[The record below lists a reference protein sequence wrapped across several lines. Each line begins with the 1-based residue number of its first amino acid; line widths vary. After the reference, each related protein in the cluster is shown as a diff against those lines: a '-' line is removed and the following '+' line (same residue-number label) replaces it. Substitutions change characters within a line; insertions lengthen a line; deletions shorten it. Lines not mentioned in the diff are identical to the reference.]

1 MKTLILNGSP
11 RKNGDVAFLVEQL
24 ASLLPGQVIRLDAF
38 TSGIQACQ
46 DCRYCKSKSGCA
58 LQDPMQ
64 HLYRTLDSY
73 DNIVLASPVYF
84 SDLTPPLL
92 AIGSRLQAS
101 YMARRFRNEQMFPH
115 PKNGGVILTGG
126 GDGNMTPAWD
136 AAVKF
141 LRLMNAGRIAPLAAA
156 QNTDHLPVAD
166 DRQALDGVRTMA
178 RWFIDHAGRSGAVY

>member
-24 ASLLPGQVIRLDAF
+24 VSLLPGQVIRLDAF

-126 GDGNMTPAWD
+126 GDGNMICLKLHRGFRHKLQTGS
-136 AAVKF
+136 AVK
-141 LRLMNAGRIAPLAAA
+141 P
-156 QNTDHLPVAD
+156 
-166 DRQALDGVRTMA
+166 
-178 RWFIDHAGRSGAVY
+178 

>member
-24 ASLLPGQVIRLDAF
+24 VSLLPGQVVRVDAF
-38 TSGIQACQ
+38 TSGIRACE
-46 DCRYCKSKSGCA
+46 DCRYCKTRPGCA

-64 HLYRTLDSY
+64 HLYRTLDGY
-73 DNIVLASPVYF
+73 DNIVIASPVYF

-101 YMARRFRNEQMFPH
+101 YMGKRFRNEQMFPH

-141 LRLMNAGRIAPLAAA
+141 LRLMNVRNIAPLAAA
-156 QNTDHLPVAD
+156 QNTDHLPVSE
-166 DRQALDGVRTMA
+166 DRQAQDGVRTIA
-178 RWFIDHAGRSGAVY
+178 RWFIDHAGHQNAVH